1 MKKKPRRVYKDA
13 DGNKLPS
20 VTEILGGLGWKYAP
34 LMAWANKIGREGRTL
49 SEGSRDAME
58 IGSIAHDLIEDWILA
73 RPQRERGTTPVDLW
87 EPAVGCLHKFVAW
100 WRAEHWSGRFHAM
113 CTEIAMV
120 DRERGYG
127 GTADLVGLL
136 DGEPIVLD
144 YKTGKS
150 VYAET
155 AIQLAAYAELWSAH
169 GHAIE
174 VDGDDEPLSQEQI
187 DLRKEHRRIERA
199 GIIHVPVDGPV
210 TFVEIP
216 SPMREAAHQIWQ
228 DLLSMQHKKRVYD
241 VFGKEL
247 RKMMK
252 REEPED
258 DKKRVPF

>member
-1 MKKKPRRVYKDA
+1 MKKKQRRVYKDA

-58 IGSIAHDLIEDWILA
+58 IGSIAHDLIEDWILG

-87 EPAVGCLHKFVAW
+87 EPAMGCLHKFIAW
-100 WRAEHWSGRFHAM
+100 WRAQHWSERFHVLG
-113 CTEIAMV
+113 TEVAMV
-120 DRERGYG
+120 DRVMGYG
-127 GTADLVGLL
+127 GTADLIGLL
-136 DGEPIVLD
+136 DGRPVVLD

-155 AIQLAAYAELWSAH
+155 AIQLMAYAELWLHH
-169 GHAIE
+169 GQRIE
-174 VDGDDEPLSQEQI
+174 VDGDDEPLPQEQI
-187 DLRKEHRRIERA
+187 DLRKKHRLIQGA
-199 GIIHVPVDGPV
+199 GIIHVPVDGAV

-216 SPMREAAHQIWQ
+216 EAMRDAARHIWS
-228 DLLSMQHKKRVYD
+228 DLLSMQHKKSVYD
-241 VFGKEL
+241 AFSKDL

-252 REEPED
+252 REEKED